1 MIKFNS
7 KGTPNHFNCHFVL
20 FWEECY
26 NIPTT
31 ITIGVPKYK
40 LQILMITY

>member
-1 MIKFNS
+1 M
-7 KGTPNHFNCHFVL
+7 
-20 FWEECY
+20 EECY

-40 LQILMITY
+40 LQILMITYGLKIDKENL